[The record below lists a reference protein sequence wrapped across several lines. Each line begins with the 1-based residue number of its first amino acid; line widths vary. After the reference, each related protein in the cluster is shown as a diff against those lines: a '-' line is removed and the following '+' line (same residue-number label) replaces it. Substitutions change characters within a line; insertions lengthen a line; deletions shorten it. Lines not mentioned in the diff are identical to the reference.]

1 MPRGNGTG
9 PAGMRPMTGRA
20 AGYCAGGNTPGFTNP
35 NSGRG
40 LGFGCGNGGGLGRG
54 RSMGGFGRGF
64 RNQFIA
70 VGKPG
75 WARTSA
81 GTAFGVD
88 EKQILTNQAKT
99 LQAQVEEIQ
108 KRLKVLDGE

>member
-9 PAGMRPMTGRA
+9 PAGMGPMTGRA
-20 AGYCAGGNTPGFTNP
+20 AGFCAGLTTPGFANP
-35 NSGRG
+35 ASGRG
-40 LGFGCGNGGGLGRG
+40 QGCGRGNGGGLGRG
-54 RSMGGFGRGF
+54 RGPGGFGRGF
-64 RNQFIA
+64 RNQFLA
-70 VGKPG
+70 AGKPG

-81 GTAFGVD
+81 GIALGVD

-108 KRLKVLDGE
+108 KRLKALDGE